1 MLVRDCMSAPISA
14 PAPAGVTAAEFKT
27 AGRHFAS
34 GVTVVTTRHDELVHG
49 ATVFGLLH
57 PVARPATGADLAGVH
72 GSVDPPDSRA
82 GRFAVSVLAADQEAV
97 SRAFS
102 SPARPGQH
110 GPFAD
115 VDSVAAVTGA
125 PILAGCLAYFDC
137 TVGSAVESGDHTVFV
152 GNVQAVGS
160 RDGQPLVYF
169 DGAYRALRGDD
180 AALQGGS

>member
-1 MLVRDCMSAPISA
+1 M
-14 PAPAGVTAAEFKT
+14 
-27 AGRHFAS
+27 
-34 GVTVVTTRHDELVHG
+34 
-49 ATVFGLLH
+49 
-57 PVARPATGADLAGVH
+57 
-72 GSVDPPDSRA
+72 
-82 GRFAVSVLAADQEAV
+82 SVLAADQEAV

-102 SPARPGQH
+102 SPARPVST

-160 RDGQPLVYF
+160 RDGQPLVV
-169 DGAYRALRGDD
+169 L
-180 AALQGGS
+180 